1 MFFSPLTIL
10 LFLLFIFLFLFLFLF
25 IHVGLIT
32 IAFERIGLTEGQT
45 FIFLLISLL
54 GSNINIPV
62 KRIPLSVHEPFA
74 MTADFFGMRYPVPIR
89 NPREMIIAV
98 NLGGAVV
105 PFVLSCYLIAKWG
118 ILLEP
123 LFGIFSVAAVT
134 YVMARPVPGIGIALP
149 VFVAPL
155 MAAFIALVL
164 GSSAHAPSVAYI
176 SATMGTL
183 LGADILH
190 LKDLGKIRA
199 PVASIGGAGT
209 FDGIFL
215 AGIIAVLLA

>member
-1 MFFSPLTIL
+1 MFFSPLTLLLFFLFIL
-10 LFLLFIFLFLFLFLF
+10 LFFFFFLF
-25 IHVGLIT
+25 IQIGLIT

-45 FIFLLISLL
+45 FAFLLISLL

-62 KRIPLSVHEPFA
+62 KRIPLSESESFS
-74 MTADFFGMRYPVPIR
+74 MTANFFGMKYPVPVQH
-89 NPREMIIAV
+89 PGEMVIAINV
-98 NLGGAVV
+98 GGAVV
-105 PFVLSCYLIAKWG
+105 PFILSCYLISRWGLMFEPIFG
-118 ILLEP
+118 IL
-123 LFGIFSVAAVT
+123 SVAVVT
-134 YVMARPVPGIGIALP
+134 YVMAKPVRGVGIALP

-155 MAAFIALVL
+155 MAAFIAIFMGPSV
-164 GSSAHAPSVAYI
+164 HAPSVAYI

-190 LKDLGKIRA
+190 LKDLKKIHA
-199 PVASIGGAGT
+199 PVLSIGGAGT

>member
-1 MFFSPLTIL
+1 MLFSPLTIL
-10 LFLLFIFLFLFLFLF
+10 VFLIFVFSFLFLFLF
-25 IHVGLIT
+25 IHIGIIT

-45 FIFLLISLL
+45 FAFLLISLL
-54 GSNINIPV
+54 GSNINIPI
-62 KRIPLSVHEPFA
+62 KRMPLPAHEPFG
-74 MTADFFGMRYPVPIR
+74 MTADFFGMKYPVPMQ
-89 NPREMIIAV
+89 NPREMIIAINV
-98 NLGGAVV
+98 GGAIV
-105 PFVLSCYLIAKWG
+105 PFILSCYLIQRWG

-123 LFGIFSVAAVT
+123 LFGIFSVAVVT
-134 YVMARPVPGIGIALP
+134 YVLAKPVPGVGIALP

-155 MAAFIALVL
+155 MAAFVAIFMGPSV
-164 GSSAHAPSVAYI
+164 HAPSVAYI

-190 LKDLGKIRA
+190 LKDLKKIQA